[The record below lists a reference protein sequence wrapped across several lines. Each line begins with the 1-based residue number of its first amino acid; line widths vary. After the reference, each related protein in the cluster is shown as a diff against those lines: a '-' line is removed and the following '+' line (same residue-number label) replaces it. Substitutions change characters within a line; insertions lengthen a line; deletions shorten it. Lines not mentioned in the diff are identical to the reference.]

1 MAYAHR
7 PGTCNDITMTSFH
20 TKQDCPVCV
29 CLSNKLVEYMCIC
42 VQYIP
47 YIVYVVFQPQK
58 GCGQWA
64 GLTSEGSR
72 VRGHRMAPPSSSCGH
87 TPCTSPV
94 ATHTIAYGEGT
105 STPQNIQ
112 RGGGE
117 GHGCTSYSYLP
128 CRINLTCSL
137 QLLQLLYIHTNV

>member
-1 MAYAHR
+1 M
-7 PGTCNDITMTSFH
+7 
-20 TKQDCPVCV
+20 
-29 CLSNKLVEYMCIC
+29 
-42 VQYIP
+42 QYV
-47 YIVYVVFQPQK
+47 YLCAVYVVFQPQK

-105 STPQNIQ
+105 RTY
-112 RGGGE
+112 REGE
-117 GHGCTSYSYLP
+117 ERDTVVLVTVIYPAEL
-128 CRINLTCSL
+128 I
-137 QLLQLLYIHTNV
+137 